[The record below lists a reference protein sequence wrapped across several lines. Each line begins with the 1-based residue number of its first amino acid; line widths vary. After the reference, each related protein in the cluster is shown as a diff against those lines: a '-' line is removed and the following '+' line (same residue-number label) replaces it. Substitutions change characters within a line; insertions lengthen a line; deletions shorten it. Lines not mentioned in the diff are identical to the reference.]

1 MYEIRTFYLT
11 EGIKVSDLLSLLK
24 SVCDRFLTDSASKKE
39 AIESFRSAI
48 NRALEHSFALYHEII
63 SKTPKGVYYE
73 FGLMNVEGLGIVSAI
88 ILQSDENS
96 KMVSIVPMD
105 LKIDGFAIH
114 STIPSWRSRFQ
125 GNEQKKVFDDLVL
138 LITSELAKIPVNIM
152 EIKSE
157 SKWGKNLK
165 ENAGLYESSI
175 FFIKII
181 LFLWTNIFIV

>member
-1 MYEIRTFYLT
+1 MYEIRTFYLS

-24 SVCDRFLTDSASKKE
+24 NVCDRFLIDSASKKE
-39 AIESFRSAI
+39 AIESLRSAI
-48 NRALEHSFALYHEII
+48 NRALEHAFSLYHEVN
-63 SKTPKGVYYE
+63 SKTSRGIYYE
-73 FGLMNVEGLGIVSAI
+73 FGIMNVEGLGIVSALK
-88 ILQSDENS
+88 LQSDENY

-125 GNEQKKVFDDLVL
+125 GKEQKKVFDDLVL
-138 LITSELAKIPVNIM
+138 LITSELAKIPVNIV

-165 ENAGLYESSI
+165 KMLDYMNPAS
-175 FFIKII
+175 
-181 LFLWTNIFIV
+181 FLLK

>member
-24 SVCDRFLTDSASKKE
+24 NVCDRFLTDSASKKE

-48 NRALEHSFALYHEII
+48 NRALEHSFALYHEIN

-88 ILQSDENS
+88 IHQSDENS

-152 EIKSE
+152 EIRSE
-157 SKWGKNLK
+157 SKWAIKLK
-165 ENAGLYESSI
+165 KCWIEWI
-175 FFIKII
+175 QHFFIKII
-181 LFLWTNIFIV
+181 LFLWTNTFIV

>member
-1 MYEIRTFYLT
+1 MYEIRTFYLS

-24 SVCDRFLTDSASKKE
+24 NVCDRFLIDSASKKE
-39 AIESFRSAI
+39 AIESLRSAI
-48 NRALEHSFALYHEII
+48 NRALEHAFSLYHEVN
-63 SKTPKGVYYE
+63 SKTSRGIYYE
-73 FGLMNVEGLGIVSAI
+73 FGIMNVEGLGIVSALK
-88 ILQSDENS
+88 LQSDENY

-125 GNEQKKVFDDLVL
+125 GKEQKKVFDDLVL

-181 LFLWTNIFIV
+181 LFLWTNTFIV